1 MPTRIAD
8 PRRPLAIPI
17 ELCGQW
23 VAWNAA
29 HTRIVAHA
37 ETLKEL
43 RQAVREKQ
51 IDDPVF
57 EKVPRA
63 DVRFVGARRS
73 LCIASTSVFSRAQ
86 TTTDGF

>member
-8 PRRPLAIPI
+8 PGRPLAIPI
-17 ELCGQW
+17 KMGGQW
-23 VAWNAA
+23 VAWNAE

-37 ETLKEL
+37 ETLQEL
-43 RQAVREKQ
+43 WQAVREMQ

-63 DVRFVGARRS
+63 EVRFVGAR
-73 LCIASTSVFSRAQ
+73 
-86 TTTDGF
+86 

>member
-8 PRRPLAIPI
+8 PARPVPVSL
-17 ELCGQW
+17 EFGGKW
-23 VAWNAA
+23 VAWNSE

-37 ETLKEL
+37 ETLPQL
-43 RQAVREKQ
+43 RQAVSEKR

-63 DVRFVGARRS
+63 DVRFVGM
-73 LCIASTSVFSRAQ
+73 T
-86 TTTDGF
+86 